1 MSSGSARWDGS
12 ARRSVI
18 WSSARAIEAASDRRV
33 IDKAR
38 FVTFEGGEGG
48 GKSTQAARLVAAL
61 EGVGKSV
68 LRTREPGGAPGAE
81 EIRGLIVGGEPGRWD
96 ALTEAL
102 LVSAA
107 RRDHLVKTVW
117 PALAA
122 GTWVVSDRFADS
134 TTAYQGYAGGVAR
147 RPLSQLYRLIAGDFV
162 PDLTIILDL
171 PPATGLA
178 RAKQRGA
185 GEDRFER
192 MGDDFHKKLRAGFLR
207 IAAREK
213 QRCVVVDATT
223 DVDSV
228 HQAVRRAVRERLG
241 VTI

>member
-1 MSSGSARWDGS
+1 
-12 ARRSVI
+12 V
-18 WSSARAIEAASDRRV
+18 V
-33 IDKAR
+33 DKAR
-38 FVTFEGGEGG
+38 FITFEGGEGG
-48 GKSTQAARLVAAL
+48 GKSTQAGRLVAAL
-61 EGVGKSV
+61 EHAGKSV
-68 LRTREPGGAPGAE
+68 LLTREPGGAPGAE

-96 ALTEAL
+96 AVTEAL

-134 TTAYQGYAGGVAR
+134 TTAYQGYAGGVAQR
-147 RPLSQLYRLIAGDFV
+147 HLSQLYRFVAGDFA

-171 PPATGLA
+171 PPVAGLA

-185 GEDRFER
+185 AGEDRFER
-192 MGDDFHKKLRAGFLR
+192 MEDDFHKKLRAGFLK
-207 IAAREK
+207 IAEREK
-213 QRCVVVDATT
+213 QRCVVVDATS